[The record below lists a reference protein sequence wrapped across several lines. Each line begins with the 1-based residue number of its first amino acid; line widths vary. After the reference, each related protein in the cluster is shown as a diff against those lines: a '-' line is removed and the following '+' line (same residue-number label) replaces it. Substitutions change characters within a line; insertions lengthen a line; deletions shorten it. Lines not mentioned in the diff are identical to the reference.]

1 MTLHEY
7 MESLRQKTVA
17 VLGIGVSNTPLVQ
30 LLLRSGIRVTACDK
44 RTKEQ
49 LGTLADELEQAGCTL
64 RLGPDYL
71 EGLHEDVIFR
81 TPGLR
86 PDVPQLAAAVANG
99 SVLTSE
105 MEEFFRVCPCPIIA
119 VTGSDG
125 KTTTTTIIAELLKAA
140 GNTVWVGG
148 NIGHPLLCDADRM
161 RPQDYAVLELSSFQ
175 LMTMD
180 RSPHIAVV
188 TNLAPNHLD
197 MHKDMAEYVAAKEN
211 IFRYQR
217 PGDIAVFNQ
226 DNDITRQ
233 QALRAVGAV
242 RLFSRRSEPE
252 EGVFDAAAVAHYRDV
267 IACCRKYGVEPFVT
281 LHHFSS
287 PKWLISK
294 GGWEA
299 STTPEDFAHYV
310 RFIIGELGSELHYI
324 CTINEANMGIQV
336 AAIAERYKRQMM
348 AQMQAAQSGGN
359 SADGSVQV
367 GINLQKMMEGQKA
380 AAAENLEVFGVEKVE
395 NFTSM
400 RTREGDLLILKA
412 HELAKKEIKA
422 LYPDIKVGLTLSLH
436 DIQPQED
443 GMERAKKEWDEEFMH
458 YLPYI
463 KDDDFLGVQNYT
475 RSLIGADGFQ
485 PRMVQ
490 SLHR

>member
-1 MTLHEY
+1 MKLPENFLIGAATAAHQVEGNNIHSDLWA
-7 MESLRQKTVA
+7 MEHMKHTSFIEPSLDA
-17 VLGIGVSNTPLVQ
+17 VDHYNRYEKDIKLM
-30 LLLRSGIRVTACDK
+30 
-44 RTKEQ
+44 
-49 LGTLADELEQAGCTL
+49 ADAGL
-64 RLGPDYL
+64 NAYR
-71 EGLHEDVIFR
+71 
-81 TPGLR
+81 
-86 PDVPQLAAAVANG
+86 
-99 SVLTSE
+99 
-105 MEEFFRVCPCPIIA
+105 
-119 VTGSDG
+119 
-125 KTTTTTIIAELLKAA
+125 
-140 GNTVWVGG
+140 
-148 NIGHPLLCDADRM
+148 
-161 RPQDYAVLELSSFQ
+161 
-175 LMTMD
+175 
-180 RSPHIAVV
+180 
-188 TNLAPNHLD
+188 
-197 MHKDMAEYVAAKEN
+197 
-211 IFRYQR
+211 
-217 PGDIAVFNQ
+217 
-226 DNDITRQ
+226 
-233 QALRAVGAV
+233 
-242 RLFSRRSEPE
+242 FSIEWARIEPE
-252 EGVFDAAAVAHYRDV
+252 EGHFDSEAVDHYKAV
-267 IACCRKYGVEPFVT
+267 IACCKKYGIEPFVT
-281 LHHFSS
+281 LHHLSS

-348 AQMQAAQSGGN
+348 AQMQAAQSGRN

-443 GMERAKKEWDEEFMH
+443 GMERAKKEWNEEFMH

-475 RSLIGADGFQ
+475 RSLIGADGQLPNPDGAELTQMNYEFY
-485 PRMVQ
+485 PEALEHVLRKVAKDFHGDLYVTENGIATADDTRRVAFIDTALKGIVSCINDGLPVKSYFHW
-490 SLHR
+490 SLLDNFEWQKGYSMTFGLIAVDRSTQTRHPKESLSFLGHWNQ

>member
-1 MTLHEY
+1 MKLPENFLIGAATAAHQVEGNNIHSDLWA
-7 MESLRQKTVA
+7 MEHMKHTSFIEPSLDA
-17 VLGIGVSNTPLVQ
+17 VDHYNRYEKDIKLM
-30 LLLRSGIRVTACDK
+30 
-44 RTKEQ
+44 
-49 LGTLADELEQAGCTL
+49 ADAGL
-64 RLGPDYL
+64 NAYR
-71 EGLHEDVIFR
+71 
-81 TPGLR
+81 
-86 PDVPQLAAAVANG
+86 
-99 SVLTSE
+99 
-105 MEEFFRVCPCPIIA
+105 
-119 VTGSDG
+119 
-125 KTTTTTIIAELLKAA
+125 
-140 GNTVWVGG
+140 
-148 NIGHPLLCDADRM
+148 
-161 RPQDYAVLELSSFQ
+161 
-175 LMTMD
+175 
-180 RSPHIAVV
+180 
-188 TNLAPNHLD
+188 
-197 MHKDMAEYVAAKEN
+197 
-211 IFRYQR
+211 
-217 PGDIAVFNQ
+217 
-226 DNDITRQ
+226 
-233 QALRAVGAV
+233 
-242 RLFSRRSEPE
+242 FSIEWARIEPE
-252 EGVFDAAAVAHYRDV
+252 EGHFDSEAVDHYKAV
-267 IACCRKYGVEPFVT
+267 IACCKKYGIEPFVT

-359 SADGSVQV
+359 SADGSIQV

-475 RSLIGADGFQ
+475 RSLIGADGQLPNPDGAELTQMNYEFY
-485 PRMVQ
+485 PEALEHVLRKVAKDFHGDLYVTENGIATADDTRRVAFIDTALKGIVSCINDGLPVKSYFHW
-490 SLHR
+490 SLLDNFEWQKGYSMTFGLIAVDRSTQTRHPKESLSFLGHWNQ

>member
-1 MTLHEY
+1 MKLPENFLIGAATAAHQVEGNNIHSDLWA
-7 MESLRQKTVA
+7 MEHMKHTSFIEPSLDA
-17 VLGIGVSNTPLVQ
+17 VDHYNRYEKDIKLM
-30 LLLRSGIRVTACDK
+30 
-44 RTKEQ
+44 
-49 LGTLADELEQAGCTL
+49 ADAGL
-64 RLGPDYL
+64 NAYR
-71 EGLHEDVIFR
+71 
-81 TPGLR
+81 
-86 PDVPQLAAAVANG
+86 
-99 SVLTSE
+99 
-105 MEEFFRVCPCPIIA
+105 
-119 VTGSDG
+119 
-125 KTTTTTIIAELLKAA
+125 
-140 GNTVWVGG
+140 
-148 NIGHPLLCDADRM
+148 
-161 RPQDYAVLELSSFQ
+161 
-175 LMTMD
+175 
-180 RSPHIAVV
+180 
-188 TNLAPNHLD
+188 
-197 MHKDMAEYVAAKEN
+197 
-211 IFRYQR
+211 
-217 PGDIAVFNQ
+217 
-226 DNDITRQ
+226 
-233 QALRAVGAV
+233 
-242 RLFSRRSEPE
+242 FSIEWARIEPE
-252 EGVFDAAAVAHYRDV
+252 EGHFDSEAVNHYKAV
-267 IACCRKYGVEPFVT
+267 IACCKKYGIEPFVT

-287 PKWLISK
+287 PKWLMSK

-475 RSLIGADGFQ
+475 RSLIGADGQLPNPDGAELTQMNYEFY
-485 PRMVQ
+485 PEALEHVLRKVAKDFHGDLYVTENGIATADDTRRVAFIDTALKGIVSCINDGLPVKSYFHW
-490 SLHR
+490 SLLDNFEWQKGYSMTFGLIAVDRSTQTRHPKESLSFLGHWNQ